1 MDSHQL
7 PDKASGP
14 PQPLPAQAVSDQR
27 LFSEQLHSANPS
39 AHARRLVRE
48 ACSSWPSHRAD
59 DAELAVGELVANA
72 VLHGKGPVAIRIVV
86 DLNVLRV
93 EVTDANPQHPRT
105 LDPPPPSPEA
115 EHGRGLYI
123 VSAIADRWGSVTLDA
138 GSHPGKAVWFELHR
152 TVN

>member
-1 MDSHQL
+1 M
-7 PDKASGP
+7 
-14 PQPLPAQAVSDQR
+14 SDQR
-27 LFSEQLHSANPS
+27 LFSETLHTENPS
-39 AHARRLVRE
+39 AQARRLVRE

-72 VLHGKGPVAIRIVV
+72 VLHGQGPVAIRIVV

-105 LDPPPPSPEA
+105 FDLPPPSVEA

-123 VSAIADRWGSVTLDA
+123 VSALADRWGSVTLDD
-138 GSHPGKAVWFELHR
+138 GSHPGKVVWFELNDHPAP
-152 TVN
+152 